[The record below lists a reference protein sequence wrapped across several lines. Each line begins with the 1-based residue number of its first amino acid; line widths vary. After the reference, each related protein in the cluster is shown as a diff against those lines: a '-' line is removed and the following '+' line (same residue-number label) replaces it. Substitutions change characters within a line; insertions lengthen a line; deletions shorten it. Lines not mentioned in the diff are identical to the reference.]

1 MKKLYIFAVRR
12 CTLFAFLYHTFQVSH
27 FVKNNAICHELSVL
41 QTRRNTM
48 LLYIKLKYRKI
59 QLSYQNIA
67 AVYLCFRNIINV
79 IVMNNY

>member
-1 MKKLYIFAVRR
+1 MYTFKKSQLPGKKSVHICRR

-48 LLYIKLKYRKI
+48 LLYI
-59 QLSYQNIA
+59 S
-67 AVYLCFRNIINV
+67 
-79 IVMNNY
+79 